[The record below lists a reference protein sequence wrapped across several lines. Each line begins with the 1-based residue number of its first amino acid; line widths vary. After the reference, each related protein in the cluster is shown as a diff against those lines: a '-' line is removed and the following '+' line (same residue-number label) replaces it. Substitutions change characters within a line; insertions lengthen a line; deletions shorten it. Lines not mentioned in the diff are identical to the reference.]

1 MWLQACLNGSRTP
14 KQHPAV
20 PLTPEDLADDAQR
33 TEEAGAEAL
42 HVHPRDDAGTES
54 LEPDAVASALTAIKK
69 ACPDLPVGI
78 STAAYIEPDLSR
90 RIALIVKYL

>member
-42 HVHPRDDAGTES
+42 H
-54 LEPDAVASALTAIKK
+54 
-69 ACPDLPVGI
+69 
-78 STAAYIEPDLSR
+78 
-90 RIALIVKYL
+90 